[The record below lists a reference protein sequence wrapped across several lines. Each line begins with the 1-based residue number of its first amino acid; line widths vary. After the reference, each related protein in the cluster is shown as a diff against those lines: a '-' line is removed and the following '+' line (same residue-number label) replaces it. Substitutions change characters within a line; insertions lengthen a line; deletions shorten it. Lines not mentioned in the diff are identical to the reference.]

1 MTDLPT
7 GWVGPQRGTRAHLTL
22 VHDPDIGLLRSILGH
37 ADGHEQRAVREALAV
52 LDGATIDQ
60 LVRAR
65 EEE

>member
-1 MTDLPT
+1 M
-7 GWVGPQRGTRAHLTL
+7 AHLT
-22 VHDPDIGLLRSILGH
+22 VVRDPGPPDLALLRSILGH